1 MSFFLLSPVTG
12 VLSAFLLGLN
22 TVVWSVPLFAVTLLK
37 LIIPLEFWRRRCS
50 RILTAIA
57 DGWIW
62 INNLNM
68 ATIQRVRLDVTGVE
82 GLNPNKWYLVL
93 CNHQSWTDILVLQ
106 KVFFRKIPFLKF
118 FLKKALIWFP
128 VMGQVWWALD
138 MPFMKRYSAAFLE
151 KHPHLKGRDL
161 EATRTACEKFKTIPI
176 SIMIFVE
183 GTRFSDAKHRKQ
195 GSPFKHLLKPRAGGI
210 AFVLAVLGGRLND
223 ILDVTIVYPEG
234 PKSFWAFLSGKIR
247 EVNVKVESL
256 PVPKE
261 FLGDYRQDTEDRER
275 FQQWVN
281 ALWEEK
287 DRTMEEMGAA
297 V

>member
-1 MSFFLLSPVTG
+1 MSPFLLSSVTG
-12 VLSAFLLGLN
+12 PLSALLLGLN
-22 TVVWSVPLFAVTLLK
+22 TVLWSIPLFAVTFLK
-37 LIIPLEFWRRRCS
+37 LIIPLGFWRKICS
-50 RILTAIA
+50 RMLTAVA
-57 DGWIW
+57 NGWIW
-62 INNLNM
+62 INSLNM
-68 ATIQRVRLDVTGVE
+68 TTIQRVRLDVTGVE
-82 GLNPNKWYLVL
+82 GLDPNKWYLVL

-118 FLKKALIWFP
+118 FVKKELIWFP

-151 KHPHLKGRDL
+151 KHPHLKGKDL
-161 EATRTACEKFKTIPI
+161 EATRKACEKFKTIPI

-183 GTRFSDAKHRKQ
+183 GTRFTDAKHRKQ

-210 AFVLAVLGGRLND
+210 AFVLAVLGDRLND
-223 ILDVTIVYPEG
+223 ILNVTIVYPG
-234 PKSFWAFLSGKIR
+234 VPKSFWAFLSGKIR
-247 EVNVKVESL
+247 EVKVKVESL

-261 FLGDYRQDTEDRER
+261 FLGDYLQDTEYRER

-287 DRTMEEMGAA
+287 DRTMEEMAA
-297 V
+297 VV